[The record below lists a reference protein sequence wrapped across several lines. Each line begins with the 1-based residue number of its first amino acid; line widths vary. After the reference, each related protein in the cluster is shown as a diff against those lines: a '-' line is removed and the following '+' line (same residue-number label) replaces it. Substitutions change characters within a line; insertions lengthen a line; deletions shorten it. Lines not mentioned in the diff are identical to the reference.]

1 MKRRK
6 IVGLVLFTATI
17 VYLVASFLALYQNQ
31 RVELEKG
38 MEKAIKAYSEK
49 ENSEVKELSKDIDL
63 WLEEK
68 ADINDLNE
76 QRLIYEGSLARMENH
91 VSNVTSEITSV
102 EKYVTNIAEKI
113 VELQKQ
119 NINAN
124 DKITGIQNQITDIKN
139 QILILDN
146 LQNEAVQNKES
157 ILALKNEIK
166 NMNDKITV
174 LEEELS
180 EKEVSQ
186 KEEIEKLQNRLIQWE
201 EKINELEENILFYR
215 FDEESQTLNIYG
227 KKEENTESE

>member
-6 IVGLVLFTATI
+6 IVGLVLFIATI

-76 QRLIYEGSLARMENH
+76 QRLIYEGSLARMETH

-124 DKITGIQNQITDIKN
+124 DKITGIQNQITDVTNKTTDMQNQIIDTTNKITGMQNQITDIKN
-139 QILILDN
+139 QILI
-146 LQNEAVQNKES
+146 
-157 ILALKNEIK
+157 
-166 NMNDKITV
+166 
-174 LEEELS
+174 
-180 EKEVSQ
+180 
-186 KEEIEKLQNRLIQWE
+186 KLQCW
-201 EKINELEENILFYR
+201 
-215 FDEESQTLNIYG
+215 
-227 KKEENTESE
+227 KKNYQKKK

>member
-38 MEKAIKAYSEK
+38 MEKSIKAYSEK

-157 ILALKNEIK
+157 VLALKNEIK

>member
-76 QRLIYEGSLARMENH
+76 QRLFYEGSLARMENH

-119 NINAN
+119 NINVN

-157 ILALKNEIK
+157 VLALKKEIK